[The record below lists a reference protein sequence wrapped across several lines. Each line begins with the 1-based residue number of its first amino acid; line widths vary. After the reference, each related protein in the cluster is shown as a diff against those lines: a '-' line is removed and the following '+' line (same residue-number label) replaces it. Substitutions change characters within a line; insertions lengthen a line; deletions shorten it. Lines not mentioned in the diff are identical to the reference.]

1 MTDTTDFDNITGMT
15 GAGLRRWDI
24 CDEYNVTEMLNSVEK
39 GTKMTI
45 WMKNRPEPFRAIWYT
60 GQIGKVGDGSIC
72 LDYVK
77 EFLVDSVPRNVTST
91 FEKMERK
98 CIFLCSIKRISIERK

>member
-15 GAGLRRWDI
+15 GAGLQRWDI

-45 WMKNRPEPFRAIWYT
+45 
-60 GQIGKVGDGSIC
+60 
-72 LDYVK
+72 
-77 EFLVDSVPRNVTST
+77 RNVTST

-98 CIFLCSIKRISIERK
+98 CIYLSSIKRISIERN